1 MTGLGRHAATDGSF
15 GKSAG
20 SALFRGA
27 GLVGLAVIL
36 GLIML
41 YWGTRDSSDGALDV
55 SAVDESA
62 DVTADDGEGNGDD
75 DAAGAGDDDNA
86 EAGGDTDADDGTDA
100 PPTTDTTAPV
110 VEEEEEEDDAS
121 VDPSE
126 VLVIAA
132 NAVGTP
138 GLAGA
143 LRDDLTVMN
152 YQVDAA
158 NAPNSSISRVY
169 FKQGFRANAREI
181 VDNLGKDPSIIQRLP
196 NDGSVTISND
206 ADGARLAAAQIIIII
221 GSDDIF

>member
-41 YWGTRDSSDGALDV
+41 YWGTRDSGDGALDI
-55 SAVDESA
+55 SAPGDTA
-62 DVTADDGEGNGDD
+62 DVSGGDGSDEVTDGTTGDD
-75 DAAGAGDDDNA
+75 ELDDATPAGSVPDDS
-86 EAGGDTDADDGTDA
+86 TTTVA
-100 PPTTDTTAPV
+100 PPTTETIDDGDEPV
-110 VEEEEEEDDAS
+110 P
-121 VDPSE
+121 PSE

-138 GLAGA
+138 GLAGG
-143 LRDDLTVMN
+143 LKDDLTVMN
-152 YQVDAA
+152 YKIDVA
-158 NAPNSSISRVY
+158 NAPNSSVSKVY

-181 VDNLGKDPSIIQRLP
+181 VDNLGKDPSIMQRLP
-196 NDGSVTISND
+196 NDGSVTIKND
-206 ADGARLAAAQIIIII
+206 DDGARIDAAQIIIII

>member
-41 YWGTRDSSDGALDV
+41 YWGTRDDGALDV
-55 SAVDESA
+55 TTPGDTA
-62 DVTADDGEGNGDD
+62 DVSDDDGGSGGTTTDSVPGN
-75 DAAGAGDDDNA
+75 
-86 EAGGDTDADDGTDA
+86 DDGTDVGTSV
-100 PPTTDTTAPV
+100 PTTVGSESPVTTDAPEGEGTV
-110 VEEEEEEDDAS
+110 AP
-121 VDPSE
+121 PSE
-126 VLVIAA
+126 VTVIAA

-138 GLAGA
+138 GLAGG

-152 YQVDAA
+152 YKVDVA
-158 NAPNSSISRVY
+158 NAPNSSVSKVY
-169 FKQGFRANAREI
+169 FKQGFRGNAREI

-196 NDGSVTISND
+196 NDGSVTIQND
-206 ADGARLAAAQIIIII
+206 DDGARIAAAQVIIII

>member
-41 YWGTRDSSDGALDV
+41 YWGTRDDGALDISTPADSGEV
-55 SAVDESA
+55 S
-62 DVTADDGEGNGDD
+62 DDGAGGEGTDEEGTGGEGTGGEGEETGIDDPPVTVTEAPATTEAPEGDD
-75 DAAGAGDDDNA
+75 NGLQ
-86 EAGGDTDADDGTDA
+86 
-100 PPTTDTTAPV
+100 P
-110 VEEEEEEDDAS
+110 
-121 VDPSE
+121 PSE
-126 VLVIAA
+126 VLVVAA

-138 GLAGA
+138 GLAGG

-152 YQVDAA
+152 YKVDVA
-158 NAPNSSISRVY
+158 NAPNSSVSKVY

-196 NDGSVTISND
+196 NDGSVTLKND
-206 ADGARLAAAQIIIII
+206 DDGARMAAANIIIII

>member
-41 YWGTRDSSDGALDV
+41 YWGTRDSGDGALDIASV
-55 SAVDESA
+55 EGTAEGSSDGTGVP
-62 DVTADDGEGNGDD
+62 ADDGSDD
-75 DAAGAGDDDNA
+75 DL
-86 EAGGDTDADDGTDA
+86 EGTDIA
-100 PPTTDTTAPV
+100 TPDSVPDSVPTTDPV
-110 VEEEEEEDDAS
+110 AEDEGGGQDPKP
-121 VDPSE
+121 PSE

-138 GLAGA
+138 GLAGG
-143 LRDDLTVMN
+143 LKDDLTVMN
-152 YQVDAA
+152 YKIDVA
-158 NAPNSSISRVY
+158 NAPNSSVSKVY

-181 VDNLGKDPSIIQRLP
+181 VDNLGKDPSILQRLP
-196 NDGSVTISND
+196 NDGSVTIKND
-206 ADGARLAAAQIIIII
+206 DDGARLAAAQIIIII

>member
-41 YWGTRDSSDGALDV
+41 YWGTRDDGALDISTPADSGEV
-55 SAVDESA
+55 SD
-62 DVTADDGEGNGDD
+62 DGTGTDGTGDDGTADDGTG
-75 DAAGAGDDDNA
+75 
-86 EAGGDTDADDGTDA
+86 DDGTDGTDGTDETVVTEA
-100 PPTTDTTAPV
+100 PVTTDAPV
-110 VEEEEEEDDAS
+110 EDDTGGAKP
-121 VDPSE
+121 PSD

-138 GLAGA
+138 GLAGG
-143 LRDDLTVMN
+143 LKDDLTVMN
-152 YQVDAA
+152 YKVDVA
-158 NAPNSSISRVY
+158 NAPNSSVSKVY

-196 NDGSVTISND
+196 NDGSVTVKND
-206 ADGARLAAAQIIIII
+206 DDGARMAAAQIIIII

>member
-41 YWGTRDSSDGALDV
+41 YWGTRDDGALNV
-55 SAVDESA
+55 STPA
-62 DVTADDGEGNGDD
+62 DSGEVSDDGSGGEGTG
-75 DAAGAGDDDNA
+75 
-86 EAGGDTDADDGTDA
+86 GGDEGTAGEGTGTDGEETGTDDPPVTVTQA
-100 PPTTDTTAPV
+100 PPTTDALEGDGNGLQP
-110 VEEEEEEDDAS
+110 
-121 VDPSE
+121 PSE
-126 VLVIAA
+126 VLVVAA

-138 GLAGA
+138 GLAGG

-152 YQVDAA
+152 YKVDVA
-158 NAPNSSISRVY
+158 NAPNSSVSKVY

-196 NDGSVTISND
+196 NDGSVTLKND
-206 ADGARLAAAQIIIII
+206 DDGARMAAAQIIIII

>member
-41 YWGTRDSSDGALDV
+41 YWGTRDDGALNV
-55 SAVDESA
+55 STPA
-62 DVTADDGEGNGDD
+62 DSGEVSDDGAGGEGTDEEGTGGEGTGGEGEETGIDDPPVTVTEAPATTEAPEGDD
-75 DAAGAGDDDNA
+75 NGLQ
-86 EAGGDTDADDGTDA
+86 
-100 PPTTDTTAPV
+100 P
-110 VEEEEEEDDAS
+110 
-121 VDPSE
+121 PSE
-126 VLVIAA
+126 VLVVAA

-138 GLAGA
+138 GLAGG

-152 YQVDAA
+152 YKVDVA
-158 NAPNSSISRVY
+158 NAPNSSVSKVY

-196 NDGSVTISND
+196 NDGSVTLKND
-206 ADGARLAAAQIIIII
+206 DDGARMAAANIIIII